1 MKTLEIKLPDE
12 VFGVLSTIAKKKDK
26 FVVDAIKEKIA
37 REENKEDDFVENL
50 NGGLG
55 DELRPY
61 GLSKG
66 EFVVPEGFDEA
77 LPEEVLAGFEGE

>member
-1 MKTLEIKLPDE
+1 MKTLEIKIPDE

-37 REENKEDDFVENL
+37 REKHKEDDFVENL
-50 NGGLG
+50 NGDSGNK
-55 DELRPY
+55 LRPF

-66 EFVVPEGFDEA
+66 EFVVPEGFDEM
-77 LPEEVLAGFEGE
+77 LPEEVLAGFEGK

>member
-37 REENKEDDFVENL
+37 REENKEDDFVEDL
-50 NGGLG
+50 NGGFG

-66 EFVVPEGFDEA
+66 EFVVPEDFDEA

>member
-50 NGGLG
+50 NRGFG
-55 DELRPY
+55 DKLRPY

-66 EFVVPEGFDEA
+66 EFVVPEDFDEA